1 MVKFILPE
9 QIFTGFS
16 TVDREPGQFELHDLE
31 LVKRDLLN
39 EFLTPK
45 GHRRRLPDFG
55 SIIPGLLFEPLT
67 PAISELI
74 EDDVKRIID
83 RDARVTTEEV
93 LVGEFEHGFVV
104 SVTLFFKPT
113 ETLEQ
118 FQINF
123 DRRLTESRTDTFGF

>member
-1 MVKFILPE
+1 MVKVILPE

-16 TVDREPGQFELHDLE
+16 TVDQPAGQYELHDLD

-45 GHRRRLPDFG
+45 GQRRRLPEFG
-55 SIIPGLLFEPLT
+55 SIIHGLLFEPLV
-67 PAISELI
+67 PAIAELI

-83 RDARVTTEEV
+83 RDTRVTTEEV
-93 LVGEFEHGFVV
+93 IVGEFEHGFVV

-113 ETLEQ
+113 GTLEQ

-123 DRRLTESRTDTFGF
+123 DRRLTESRTDSFGF